1 MNRKLKYK
9 AAQLVKSKTGWY
21 VWFEVEDPD
30 TGLMVQYVRKSGIN
44 LIANLD
50 ERHEAAYALIQA
62 IDELLEKGITPLGI
76 YSDTELSNKTL
87 RESFD
92 FIVSQK
98 KKTVRKDSYRTYFS
112 SAKTFYEFL
121 KHANLIYIM
130 PEDFTKAHAQAFYG
144 WSLNHKK
151 WSGKTFNGIRLNISM
166 LFNELVSNEIIP
178 KNPFHVLK
186 KRPENTQ
193 KNLAYNREERKLLR
207 EYFTENNPLLGEFCQ
222 CLYYLGIRR
231 KELLDVRLRDVSLE
245 HMRFMIF
252 TGSAKNRRQE
262 GVYMSESMRAMILA
276 KNLDQYPQDY
286 FLFGKDLKIC
296 DKPWAPTRVSEM
308 HREVIVKLK
317 LNPDHT
323 LYSWKHTGACEFY
336 LNNGKDIIKLMKH
349 LRHADVQTTMKY
361 VRSLGLD
368 YDKDIQLPAF

>member
-1 MNRKLKYK
+1 LNRKLKYK

-130 PEDFTKAHAQAFYG
+130 P
-144 WSLNHKK
+144 
-151 WSGKTFNGIRLNISM
+151 
-166 LFNELVSNEIIP
+166 
-178 KNPFHVLK
+178 
-186 KRPENTQ
+186 
-193 KNLAYNREERKLLR
+193 
-207 EYFTENNPLLGEFCQ
+207 
-222 CLYYLGIRR
+222 
-231 KELLDVRLRDVSLE
+231 
-245 HMRFMIF
+245 
-252 TGSAKNRRQE
+252 
-262 GVYMSESMRAMILA
+262 
-276 KNLDQYPQDY
+276 
-286 FLFGKDLKIC
+286 
-296 DKPWAPTRVSEM
+296 
-308 HREVIVKLK
+308 
-317 LNPDHT
+317 
-323 LYSWKHTGACEFY
+323 
-336 LNNGKDIIKLMKH
+336 
-349 LRHADVQTTMKY
+349 
-361 VRSLGLD
+361 
-368 YDKDIQLPAF
+368 